1 MKIKKILLSLMVLP
15 ISQLV
20 FAQST
25 LENLKENIK
34 ENWNKT
40 QQGTSDFYLPLH
52 TWHNR
57 HFYSSEKIASFNE
70 NPWGF
75 GFGKSYLDEQQNWHG
90 FYTMAFLDSHSK
102 VEPIAGYGYT
112 KNWYRN
118 DFYVGAGY
126 TAFVT
131 ARSDINHYLPIP
143 GVLPLLSTGYKNFS
157 LMGTY
162 LPGKT
167 GSGNIAFIW
176 GRYTF
181 K

>member
-1 MKIKKILLSLMVLP
+1 MKIKKIVLSVLLLHICS
-15 ISQLV
+15 SG
-20 FAQST
+20 FAQSNI
-25 LENLKENIK
+25 ENFSDLIK
-34 ENWNKT
+34 NNWEKSQSGN
-40 QQGTSDFYLPLH
+40 SDVYIPLH

-57 HFYSSEKIASFNE
+57 HFYTSEKIDSFNE
-70 NPWGF
+70 NPWGI

-102 VEPIAGYGYT
+102 IEPIAGYGYT
-112 KNWYRN
+112 KNWYKK
-118 DFYVGAGY
+118 DWFVGAGY
-126 TAFVT
+126 TVFVT

-143 GVLPLLSTGYKNFS
+143 GVLPLVSTGYKNFS